1 HHHGQPAVCRRCT
14 RRLWHPPRRRVQ
26 LWSRS
31 QRLRAA
37 APGQHPCHRRFLRH
51 RRVRVVPVVEGDL
64 MRTRGGVLVANIIAG
79 LALGYT
85 VANIGYGDYA
95 ELNRMFTFQDLR
107 MLLAFAGAVVI
118 IVMVFAVLRVR
129 RTPGR
134 IHGGVIPGAVM
145 FGTGWAISG
154 GCPAI
159 PIIQVASGYLPA
171 LITIAGVIIGM
182 WLCHWANS
190 RYFHLD
196 RGSCGL

>member
-1 HHHGQPAVCRRCT
+1 
-14 RRLWHPPRRRVQ
+14 
-26 LWSRS
+26 
-31 QRLRAA
+31 
-37 APGQHPCHRRFLRH
+37 
-51 RRVRVVPVVEGDL
+51 
-64 MRTRGGVLVANIIAG
+64 MRTRGGLLLINIITG
-79 LALGYT
+79 LALGFT
-85 VANIGYGDYA
+85 VANIGFGDYA

-107 MLLAFAGAVVI
+107 MLLAFAGAVAI
-118 IVMVFAVLRVR
+118 IVIVFAVLRVR

-134 IHGGVIPGAVM
+134 IHAGVIPGAVL

-171 LITIAGVIIGM
+171 LITIAGVIVGM
-182 WLCHWANS
+182 WLSHWANA

>member
-1 HHHGQPAVCRRCT
+1 
-14 RRLWHPPRRRVQ
+14 
-26 LWSRS
+26 
-31 QRLRAA
+31 
-37 APGQHPCHRRFLRH
+37 
-51 RRVRVVPVVEGDL
+51 
-64 MRTRGGVLVANIIAG
+64 MRTRGAILLANIITG

-85 VANIGYGDYA
+85 VSRIGFGDYT

-107 MLLAFAGAVVI
+107 MFFSFAGAVGI
-118 IVMVFAVLRVR
+118 IVCAFALLRIR

-134 IHGGVIPGAVM
+134 IHAGVIPGAVL

-159 PIIQVASGYLPA
+159 PIIQVASGYVPA
-171 LITIAGVIIGM
+171 LVTVVGVVVGIR
-182 WLCHWANS
+182 LCRWANA

>member
-1 HHHGQPAVCRRCT
+1 
-14 RRLWHPPRRRVQ
+14 
-26 LWSRS
+26 
-31 QRLRAA
+31 
-37 APGQHPCHRRFLRH
+37 
-51 RRVRVVPVVEGDL
+51 
-64 MRTRGGVLVANIIAG
+64 MRTRGTILLATIITG

-85 VANIGYGDYA
+85 VTNIGFGDYA

-107 MLLAFAGAVVI
+107 MFLSFAGAVGI
-118 IVMVFAVLRVR
+118 IVCAFALLPVR

-134 IHGGVIPGAVM
+134 IHAGVIPGAVL

-171 LITIAGVIIGM
+171 LITIVGVIVGIR
-182 WLCHWANS
+182 LCRWANA

>member
-1 HHHGQPAVCRRCT
+1 
-14 RRLWHPPRRRVQ
+14 
-26 LWSRS
+26 
-31 QRLRAA
+31 
-37 APGQHPCHRRFLRH
+37 
-51 RRVRVVPVVEGDL
+51 
-64 MRTRGGVLVANIIAG
+64 MRTRGAVLFANIITG
-79 LALGYT
+79 LGLGYV
-85 VANIGYGDYA
+85 VANIGFGDYA

-107 MLLAFAGAVVI
+107 MLLSFAAAVAILVVAFAI
-118 IVMVFAVLRVR
+118 LQVR

-134 IHGGVIPGAVM
+134 IHAGVVPGAVL

-171 LITIAGVIIGM
+171 LITIAGVLVGM
-182 WLCHWANS
+182 WACRWANA

>member
-1 HHHGQPAVCRRCT
+1 
-14 RRLWHPPRRRVQ
+14 
-26 LWSRS
+26 
-31 QRLRAA
+31 
-37 APGQHPCHRRFLRH
+37 
-51 RRVRVVPVVEGDL
+51 
-64 MRTRGGVLVANIIAG
+64 MRTRGAILLANIITG

-85 VANIGYGDYA
+85 VTNIGFGDYT

-107 MLLAFAGAVVI
+107 MFLAFAGAVVI
-118 IVMVFAVLRVR
+118 IVCVFALLRVR

-134 IHGGVIPGAVM
+134 IHAGVIPGAVL

-171 LITIAGVIIGM
+171 LITIVGVAVGIR
-182 WLCHWANS
+182 LCRWANA

>member
-1 HHHGQPAVCRRCT
+1 MH
-14 RRLWHPPRRRVQ
+14 
-26 LWSRS
+26 
-31 QRLRAA
+31 
-37 APGQHPCHRRFLRH
+37 
-51 RRVRVVPVVEGDL
+51 
-64 MRTRGGVLVANIIAG
+64 TRGGILVANIIAG

-85 VANIGYGDYA
+85 VANIGFGDYA

-107 MLLAFAGAVVI
+107 MFLAFAGAVGI
-118 IVMVFAVLRVR
+118 IVVVFALIGVR

-134 IHGGVIPGAVM
+134 IHAGVVPGAVL

-171 LITIAGVIIGM
+171 LVTIAGVIVGI
-182 WLCHWANS
+182 WLCRWANAK
-190 RYFHLD
+190 YFHLD